1 MLLKSADD
9 KSERLSLLE
18 NLQKLTHLDIQQ
30 RKWLKHEIQ
39 RHRKGIQGES
49 ESAHYLDSYFKDG
62 VNHMVLHDLRLV
74 VDGEVA
80 QIDHLIFNRTGH
92 FFLIET
98 KNYAGDLIVNEHG
111 EFTVQYDHDA
121 FGIPSPWEQSRRHER
136 ILAKLLP
143 QLGISGRT
151 DKLPDFHHL
160 VMMHPKAIIKRPD
173 PKVFDTSFLIK
184 ADQFPTWHGAFV
196 DKFGTGTLLKA
207 LFNVRSQETILEWG
221 ELLKRQHQ
229 PADLLSL
236 PDFIAVKVKPESTS
250 SAETQLESKNR
261 VLTSHSASEA
271 AELTPT
277 KKLICANCG
286 AKITYPEGKFC
297 WNNSKRF
304 GGLQY
309 CREHQ
314 SLFAAV

>member
-18 NLQKLTHLDIQQ
+18 DLQQSKDLDAQQ
-30 RKWLKHEIQ
+30 KKWISQELQ
-39 RHRKGIQGES
+39 RCKKGIRGES

-62 VNHMVLHDLRLV
+62 ENHVVLHDLRLV

-80 QIDHLIFNRTGH
+80 QIDHLILNRTGH

-98 KNYAGDLIVNEHG
+98 KNYAGDLIVNDRG
-111 EFTVQYDHDA
+111 EFTVQYDHDT

-143 QLGISGRT
+143 KLGISGRT

-160 VMMHPKAIIKRPD
+160 VMMHPKAIIRRPD
-173 PKVFDTSFLIK
+173 SKAFDTSFLIK
-184 ADQFPTWHGAFV
+184 ADQFPSWHGGFA
-196 DKFGTGTLLKA
+196 DKVGAGILFKA
-207 LFNVRSQETILEWG
+207 LLNVRSRETILEWG
-221 ELLKRQHQ
+221 EKLKRQHQ
-229 PADLLSL
+229 PADQLTL
-236 PDFIAVKVKPESTS
+236 PDFITS
-250 SAETQLESKNR
+250 RIKLMELPGATPQTQPRKQESKPGPVDAGNEENP
-261 VLTSHSASEA
+261 A
-271 AELTPT
+271 
-277 KKLICANCG
+277 KKLICTHCG
-286 AKITYPEGKFC
+286 IKITYPEGKFC

-314 SLFAAV
+314 SLF